1 MAKITQISSKGL
13 QLIKISEGLKLKAYL
28 CPANVPTIGYGTIR
42 YPNGEK
48 VKLGD
53 TCTPEQAETYLK
65 HDVKVFEQGVDAMCR
80 DDINQNQFDSLVSFA
95 YNLGL
100 GNLKSSTLLKK
111 VNANPNDLTIKNE
124 FLRWNKAGGKVLEG
138 LTRRRKAEAELY
150 FS

>member
-65 HDVKVFEQGVDAMCR
+65 HDVKVFEQ
-80 DDINQNQFDSLVSFA
+80 
-95 YNLGL
+95 
-100 GNLKSSTLLKK
+100 
-111 VNANPNDLTIKNE
+111 
-124 FLRWNKAGGKVLEG
+124 
-138 LTRRRKAEAELY
+138 
-150 FS
+150 